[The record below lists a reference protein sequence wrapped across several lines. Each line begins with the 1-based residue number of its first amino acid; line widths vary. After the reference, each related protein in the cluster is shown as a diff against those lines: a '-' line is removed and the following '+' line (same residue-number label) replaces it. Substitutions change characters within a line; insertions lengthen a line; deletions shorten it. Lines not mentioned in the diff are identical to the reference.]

1 MYLLNHS
8 HVLQFLQNNRNFLFF
23 CLAENAE
30 LSDLALHR
38 MWQAVAFVLN
48 IIKIPLIWCLLETK
62 QSLRQTFIS

>member
-1 MYLLNHS
+1 MYLLNHF
-8 HVLQFLQNNRNFLFF
+8 HVLQFLQTIETFSFF

-48 IIKIPLIWCLLETK
+48 IIKIPLIWCLLKTK